1 MVKITNNQRTTK
13 NKEMRKCLTH
23 MAGNIHNSF
32 TSSIKEIATL
42 KYFTHNHSCGQWATS
57 TNKPKI
63 QTSTNKPKILL
74 PGYFITWTHL

>member
-1 MVKITNNQRTTK
+1 MIKEMVKITNNQRTTK

-42 KYFTHNHSCGQWATS
+42 KYFTHNHSYID
-57 TNKPKI
+57 KPK
-63 QTSTNKPKILL
+63 
-74 PGYFITWTHL
+74 THKK